1 MTTES
6 SVYVPKVDPTYVA
19 WGDHDFLKSVV
30 DRRKFF
36 PVNIVGP
43 TGTGKSI
50 MAEQV
55 CAELGRAYCRIQI
68 TPESDEDS
76 LIGGVRLTEENGVT
90 VTTFQYGPVVEAM
103 KAGAVLMIDEMDR
116 GSNKIMC
123 LQAVMEGKPI
133 VIKRTNEVIEPH
145 PDFTIIATSNTK
157 GRGDDSGK
165 YMAAV
170 IIDDAFLER
179 FPVVIE
185 HDYPEPSIEAS
196 ILSNHMQKFGVD
208 DELVERSLLRW
219 AQQNREQADEDE
231 TVISTRRLC
240 LIAETM
246 AFFKGQEDFD
256 TTAITMGTNRFEKE
270 DQAALISAYENI
282 RPDVKAEMKAAQTQ
296 KELDDHV
303 AKHGADAKSLA
314 SKIIKKYE
322 NRS

>member
-1 MTTES
+1 MTIES

-30 DRRKFF
+30 ERRKFF

-90 VTTFQYGPVVEAM
+90 VTSFQYGPVVEAM

-185 HDYPEPSIEAS
+185 HDYPDPGVEAS
-196 ILSNHMQKFGVD
+196 ILSNHMKKFGIE

-231 TVISTRRLC
+231 VVVSTRRLC

-246 AFFKGQEDFD
+246 GFFVADKDFD
-256 TTAITMGTNRFEKE
+256 ITAITMGTNRFEKE
-270 DQAALISAYENI
+270 DQQALISAYENI
-282 RPDVKAEMKAAQTQ
+282 RPDVKAEMKAAVAQ
-296 KELDDHV
+296 KQLDEHV
-303 AKHGADAKSLA
+303 EKHGSNGDALA
-314 SKIIKKYE
+314 SKIIGKFRE
-322 NRS
+322 RN

>member
-1 MTTES
+1 MSVDS
-6 SVYVPKVDPTYVA
+6 SVYVPEIDPTYVD
-19 WGDHDFLKSVV
+19 WGDHDFLKSIVE
-30 DRRKFF
+30 RRKFF

-76 LIGGVRLTEENGVT
+76 LIGGMRLTEQNGVT
-90 VTTFQYGPVVEAM
+90 VTSFQYGPVVEAM
-103 KAGAVLMIDEMDR
+103 KAGAVLMIDEIDR

-157 GRGDDSGK
+157 GRGDDSGN
-165 YMAAV
+165 YTAAV
-170 IIDDAFLER
+170 IIDGAFLER

-185 HDYPEPSIEAS
+185 HDYPGSDTEAS
-196 ILSNHMQKFGVD
+196 ILHKHMEKYGID
-208 DELVERSLLRW
+208 DDLVKISLLRW
-219 AQQNREQADEDE
+219 AQQSREYADEGDA
-231 TVISTRRLC
+231 VISTRRVC

-246 AFFKGQEDFD
+246 AFFVGTDD
-256 TTAITMGTNRFEKE
+256 YDITAIRMGTNRFEKE

-282 RPDVKAEMKAAQTQ
+282 RPDVKAELKAIQAQ
-296 KELDDHV
+296 KELDEHV
-303 AKHGADAKSLA
+303 AKHGSEGNDIA
-314 SKIIKKYE
+314 SKIIKRYE
-322 NRS
+322 NRN

>member
-1 MTTES
+1 MTDS
-6 SVYVPKVDPTYVA
+6 SVFIPEVDPNYVA
-19 WGDHDFLKSVV
+19 WGDHDFLKSVIEKK
-30 DRRKFF
+30 KFF

-68 TPESDEDS
+68 TPEADEDS
-76 LIGGVRLTEENGVT
+76 LIGGVRLVEENGVT

-103 KAGAVLMIDEMDR
+103 RSGAVLMIDEIDR

-179 FPVVIE
+179 FPVVLQ
-185 HDYPEPSIEAS
+185 HDYPPEHIEAQILRKHMDKHS
-196 ILSNHMQKFGVD
+196 IN
-208 DELVERSLLRW
+208 DELVELSLLSW
-219 AQQNREQADEDE
+219 VQKNRGQAEEEDA
-231 TVISTRRLC
+231 VISTRRVC
-240 LIAETM
+240 LIVETM
-246 AFFKGQEDFD
+246 SFFAGETDYD
-256 TTAITMGTNRFEKE
+256 VTAITMGTNRFEAE
-270 DQAALISAYENI
+270 DQSALLSLYMNI
-282 RPDVKAEMKAAQTQ
+282 RPEVDEQIRARRLQDD
-296 KELDDHV
+296 LDAHV
-303 AKHGADAKSLA
+303 EKHGADSENMA
-314 SKIIKKYE
+314 SKIINKYK
-322 NRS
+322 NRK